1 MSFDPAIGSSRFPT
15 RTSPSLNPER
25 EVRQVAEA
33 LIDSAER
40 LAAAADLVENKATAR
55 SLAEMAHMRRTA
67 ADTVVALAGDA
78 GVVVREDVSGT
89 VGGTISRGIS
99 RLTSGDDAEL
109 VDDLLAGED
118 RLVVRLD
125 AALGEGLP
133 ASVKDQLRLTGAQ
146 VRDGLRAMA
155 SWS

>member
-1 MSFDPAIGSSRFPT
+1 
-15 RTSPSLNPER
+15 
-25 EVRQVAEA
+25 
-33 LIDSAER
+33 
-40 LAAAADLVENKATAR
+40 
-55 SLAEMAHMRRTA
+55 MRRTA
-67 ADTVVALAGDA
+67 ADTVVALAADA

-118 RLVVRLD
+118 RLVVSPGRRTGRGPSG
-125 AALGEGLP
+125 LGE
-133 ASVKDQLRLTGAQ
+133 DQLRLTGAQ